1 VTSLRATLRGRRAA
15 LPGSEVV
22 RLSAIIAR
30 HLWRLPALTR
40 AERIACYV
48 AVAGEVDCS
57 PVLAEAVAR
66 RRRLY
71 LPVLHGFSLLF
82 APWEPGVAMVRN
94 RFGIPEPARAGA
106 RAVSASS
113 LDVVLAPL
121 VAFDDRGHRLGMGG
135 GYYDRA
141 LRFLARRGP
150 WRRPLVIGLAY
161 EFQHV
166 AELQAERWDVALH
179 AVVTEAGTRLF

>member
-1 VTSLRATLRGRRAA
+1 VTSLRSALRSRRAG
-15 LPGSEVV
+15 LSGGEVA
-22 RLSAIIAR
+22 RLSARIAR
-30 HLWRLPALTR
+30 HLWRLPALAR

-57 PVLAEAVAR
+57 PVLAAALAR
-66 RRRLY
+66 GRRLY
-71 LPVLHGFSLLF
+71 LPVLHGLSLLF
-82 APWEPGVAMVRN
+82 APWEPSVAMVRN
-94 RFGIPEPARAGA
+94 RFGIPEPAGSGERVLHA
-106 RAVSASS
+106 SA

-121 VAFDDRGHRLGMGG
+121 VAFDDYGRRLGMGG

-141 LRFLARRGP
+141 LRFLLQRGR

-166 AELQAERWDVALH
+166 AELQAQRWDVALH
-179 AVVTEAGTRLF
+179 AVVTEEGARLF